1 MIPITHTLAEAK
13 EFLVG
18 RRNHTAL
25 ENALVRFDG
34 IPLTFTE
41 MSKIGVP
48 HDVIYWLFIRSPK
61 VLDCLKKQ
69 LADRHCKMAE
79 LYCDNPSNVTKYNN
93 KKNGHNAALWTGAYL
108 RVNAVAR
115 ERRAANSD
123 ALDDV
128 IANLYNISAEY
139 ICKIC
144 DRETADEEAA

>member
-1 MIPITHTLAEAK
+1 MVITHTLAEAK
-13 EFLVG
+13 EFLSG
-18 RRNHTAL
+18 RRNHKALDNAL
-25 ENALVRFDG
+25 ERFDG
-34 IPLTFTE
+34 IPFTFTE

-48 HDVIYWLFIRSPK
+48 HDVIYWLFIVSPK
-61 VLDCLKKQ
+61 VLDSLKKQ
-69 LADRHCKMAE
+69 LADRHCKLAE

-93 KKNGHNAALWTGAYL
+93 TQNGHDAAWWTGAYL

-115 ERRAANSD
+115 ERRGANGD

-144 DRETADEEAA
+144 DSKTSQEEAA